1 MRWWLCTLLGVG
13 VIAALMLVAALSVQR
28 SRAMLI
34 ELVRLVPACL
44 VLLRDIMR
52 DPAVPRRT
60 KIAPALVLVY
70 LAVPIDLIPD
80 FIPGLG
86 YLDDALLVAWAIRQ
100 LIAGAGRERVTARW
114 TGDPATLER
123 ILRLARVPAAGP
135 PPTTF

>member
-1 MRWWLCTLLGVG
+1 MRWWWWTLLGVG
-13 VIAALMLVAALSVQR
+13 VIAVLMLVAALSVRR

-100 LIAGAGRERVTARW
+100 LIADVGRERVTARW

-123 ILRLARVPAAGP
+123 ILQLARVPAAGP
-135 PPTTF
+135 PPTSS